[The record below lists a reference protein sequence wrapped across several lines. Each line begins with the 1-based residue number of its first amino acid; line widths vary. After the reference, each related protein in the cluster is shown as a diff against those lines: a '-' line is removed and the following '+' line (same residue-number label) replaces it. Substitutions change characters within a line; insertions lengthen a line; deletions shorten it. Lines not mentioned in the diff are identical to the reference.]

1 MVASLKAMR
10 KAVVLSFTA
19 ILTPATML
27 WLAYHH
33 AKLANEAEKSDGLN
47 DFGFMHHMARV
58 AGAIIAM
65 FVVPFTVM
73 TIFSPSPVAIVDN
86 LARLFYACAIGTIVG
101 AVINLITWY
110 LGLRFFHK
118 RPEAQS
124 SMLGKRAC
132 KGMIASCYLGFAG
145 SVAGLL
151 LPVVTWPIF
160 VVSALIMLGMVIQG
174 LGEAARTFTTLA
186 DELSQGT
193 QPAAVPY
200 FQITPTPA
208 GPTAPG
214 QYVPS
219 NQVRQQATGVRYC
232 AFCGTPVPAD
242 GQHAYCPQCGAAIQ
256 E

>member
-1 MVASLKAMR
+1 MNPAFDMTNLLIGSAGSTI
-10 KAVVLSFTA
+10 AGSA
-19 ILTPATML
+19 I
-27 WLAYHH
+27 
-33 AKLANEAEKSDGLN
+33 N
-47 DFGFMHHMARV
+47 
-58 AGAIIAM
+58 I
-65 FVVPFTVM
+65 
-73 TIFSPSPVAIVDN
+73 
-86 LARLFYACAIGTIVG
+86 
-101 AVINLITWY
+101 ITWF
-110 LGLRFFHK
+110 LGLRFFRK

-132 KGMIASCYLGFAG
+132 KRLIASCYIGFAG

-174 LGEAARTFTTLA
+174 LGEAARAFTALA
-186 DELSQGT
+186 DELSHDT

-200 FQITPTPA
+200 FQISPSPA

-219 NQVRQQATGVRYC
+219 NQVKQQVTGVRYC

-242 GQHAYCPQCGAAIQ
+242 GQHAYCPQCGAGVQ